1 MATMLSRV
9 VLKVVLLLCVLVP
22 VELKGQTQSGTPVLK
37 IIHFGV
43 GNGDS
48 TLLVL
53 DDGSNSHKP
62 VLSVLIDGGSR
73 NMAAT
78 VVIPG
83 IRAAGIEGLD
93 YVIATHKDP
102 DHVGGLYEVLE
113 AISMTGRGAVYER
126 DHKWPTTKDGGLL
139 KAGMPLLVDLE
150 KDALQ
155 TAKNKLEIKCVAV
168 NGNVSDVPWDSHTA
182 DLDENARSMAFLVTF
197 GKFRYF
203 IGGDLTGGG
212 VSGWHAS
219 ADVESRVAR
228 EVGRITVLRVNHHG
242 SVTSSNSAFLGGLQP
257 IVAVIS
263 ASPDPSTTS
272 LFHWPS
278 ETVLTRLSR
287 LPQLRA
293 VYITGAVDAT
303 KLSDQDKKKIHDG
316 KGNITIS
323 TTGDDNFQVNEDTYP
338 LAK

>member
-1 MATMLSRV
+1 MGTMLSRR
-9 VLKVVLLLCVLVP
+9 VLKVVLFLCVLAS
-22 VELKGQTQSGTPVLK
+22 VELKGQTQGGAPVLK
-37 IIHFGV
+37 IIHFSV

-53 DDGSNSHKP
+53 DDGSNSHKTM
-62 VLSVLIDGGSR
+62 LSVLIDGGSR
-73 NMAAT
+73 SMAGT

-102 DHVGGLYEVLE
+102 DHVGGLYKVLE
-113 AISMTGRGAVYER
+113 AIPMTGRGSVYER
-126 DHKWPTTKDGGLL
+126 DQKWPTTKDGGLL
-139 KAGMPLLVDLE
+139 KAGMPLPVGLE
-150 KDALQ
+150 MDSSQ
-155 TAKNKLEIKCVAV
+155 ISKNMLEIKCVAV
-168 NGNVSDVPWDSHTA
+168 DGNVSGVPWGSPLGV
-182 DLDENARSMAFLVTF
+182 LDENARSMAFLVTF

-212 VSGWHAS
+212 TSAGQAS
-219 ADVESRVAR
+219 ADIESRVAR
-228 EVGRITVLRVNHHG
+228 EVGRVTVLRVNHHG

-257 IVAVIS
+257 IVAVVS
-263 ASPDPSTTS
+263 ASPDPRTAA

-278 ETVLTRLSR
+278 EAVLTRLSR

-293 VYITGAVDAT
+293 IYITGAVDAR
-303 KLSDQDKKKIHDG
+303 KLSDEDKKKIHDG